1 MVLEL
6 FNNPLDTHF
15 KLSREANKA
24 TFLYEIV
31 GVSNKQVD
39 IKSAPCQRKL
49 CWGLEQYQKYVE
61 HVLET
66 RHAGDFIFYR
76 DNESHVVYVVDG
88 QHRREAF
95 VRFIG
100 GEFKVLNNTIGWA
113 DFSKKE
119 ISTLKLTVTST
130 LTLLQGEGYPAQAI
144 EEVYNRFNFSGVRH
158 N

>member
-6 FNNPLDTHF
+6 FRNPLDTHF
-15 KLSREANKA
+15 KLSREVNKS

-31 GVSNKQVD
+31 GVANKQVD
-39 IKSAPCQRKL
+39 MKPAKCQREL

-66 RHAGDFIFYR
+66 RHGGDFIFYR
-76 DNESHVVYVVDG
+76 DNKDYTLYVVDG

-95 VRFIG
+95 VRFIRG
-100 GEFKVLNNTIGWA
+100 DFKVLNNTVGWE
-113 DFSKKE
+113 DFSQKE
-119 ISTLKLTVTST
+119 INTLKLTVTAT
-130 LTLLQGEGYPAQAI
+130 LTLLQGEGYPTQAI